1 MNPLIKSFQTVS
13 NHTLSRSSRER
24 STCFTSIGKPP
35 MTLAATRAKLE
46 EATRRESAA
55 LGLTSSA
62 KRLPPARIIG
72 QGRPDTGAVVGVT
85 DPARTGTSASDS
97 LLKSSAVQLKPLLRL
112 HRELARE
119 GVIELVDAASDLDSR
134 SLASRSL
141 TASPTPLPLAIELP
155 RTGQPLQ
162 SSKSS
167 PILKNS
173 PRAPL
178 SMVDGLLER
187 AVTAMH
193 RERLPLR
200 SFAEQRED
208 ALRRTLGEIP
218 TAPYTMADVEGLRV
232 SRTRRPG
239 TSGDGAGG
247 GVSWA
252 VAAPLGAMSGAGTV
266 ASRPTGVA
274 LADEFALRQQQLL
287 SATTLP
293 PPPMSL
299 ASQSSSRAGGG
310 RTVPAHV
317 PSTRSEAVSAE
328 CCAECC
334 AECHCCALTGPDRPS
349 PTGTFGGATRLSP
362 RAAAGWLGPSVSGA
376 RHHVCRGCPPG
387 RQPLRRARRA
397 AAAPTQV
404 YAAVRAHR
412 EGGTH
417 GATQDDR
424 GATSLRDESGLRGGA
439 CEGLAGRGGERPGET
454 GCPPGGHGAPQDAA
468 GDPLMTIDD

>member
-1 MNPLIKSFQTVS
+1 
-13 NHTLSRSSRER
+13 
-24 STCFTSIGKPP
+24 

-46 EATRRESAA
+46 QATRRESAA

-62 KRLPPARIIG
+62 KRLPPARVIG
-72 QGRPDTGAVVGVT
+72 QGRPDTGAVVGVA

-134 SLASRSL
+134 SLAPRSL

-167 PILKNS
+167 PILKHS

-252 VAAPLGAMSGAGTV
+252 VAGPLGAVLGAGTV

-287 SATTLP
+287 NATTLP

-328 CCAECC
+328 CCAEC
-334 AECHCCALTGPDRPS
+334 HCCALSGPDRPS

-376 RHHVCRGCPPG
+376 RHHVCRGRPPG
-387 RQPLRRARRA
+387 GQPLRRAR
-397 AAAPTQV
+397 
-404 YAAVRAHR
+404 
-412 EGGTH
+412 
-417 GATQDDR
+417 
-424 GATSLRDESGLRGGA
+424 
-439 CEGLAGRGGERPGET
+439 
-454 GCPPGGHGAPQDAA
+454 
-468 GDPLMTIDD
+468 